1 MTMAGML
8 SLNACGTFVRL
19 LLDESAPKLFL
30 RKLASLAW
38 VGVRGGKHGQTQNR
52 GQDGCADSRH
62 SLEPVDMSAPTVTM
76 ADTTGARAQATGGS
90 LDAIVE
96 AFKIVRQFVGERR
109 CANCTLYQES
119 STNDDTHLPVCDE
132 RVTKALESAGLSHY
146 TSVFAREEIDYEVM
160 TDIHEQDMDRMG
172 ITRIGARNKLRR
184 LIDAIRAGRYQDDPR
199 PRILPVD
206 VSKDPASDGFAWDG
220 LESPC
225 EPEPP
230 LKSEPPTE
238 ETLQTHAVG
247 DTPEASPR
255 LDFYGTKEDSPEDR
269 RRHKRSRSRSLSR
282 SRDRSAARSPDHRRQ
297 DSPKRRRRNRGRSPS
312 KNSNRS
318 RPTPRE
324 LYASSVITNS
334 LSIRF
339 ESPEAI
345 DACAGAFPLL
355 AIPRVSFYVP
365 CNSYL
370 PFPCLFLVCVLFT
383 SKGEIATRGHPYPAI
398 APNLALEDATRAVF
412 MTYGTILS
420 VRAFL
425 LPNRLFVN
433 FARIEDAQRAMET
446 LTGHTDGGHM
456 ASLFNRS
463 VLMVYDYHKMTKHK
477 SFTGCYACT
486 NLP

>member
-1 MTMAGML
+1 
-8 SLNACGTFVRL
+8 
-19 LLDESAPKLFL
+19 
-30 RKLASLAW
+30 
-38 VGVRGGKHGQTQNR
+38 
-52 GQDGCADSRH
+52 
-62 SLEPVDMSAPTVTM
+62 MSAPTVTM

-345 DACAGAFPLL
+345 DACAG
-355 AIPRVSFYVP
+355 
-365 CNSYL
+365 
-370 PFPCLFLVCVLFT
+370 
-383 SKGEIATRGHPYPAI
+383 EIATRGHPYPAI